1 MSNAPSKATDRF
13 AETVID
19 DEIVVMNIADGSFFS
34 LTGTARAIWQ
44 LIDGSRD
51 RSALLTALAQDYPAD
66 EAAMAADLDAFLL
79 QLEAAGLIVTA

>member
-1 MSNAPSKATDRF
+1 VKQAPAKATDRF

-34 LTGTARAIWQ
+34 LTGAARAIWQ
-44 LIDGSRD
+44 LIDGKRD
-51 RSALLTALAQDYPAD
+51 RAALLAALAQDYPAA

-79 QLEAAGLIVTA
+79 QLEAAGLIVTP